1 LGWKFVALSI
11 GTTRNTVENEMR
23 ILMVVMTMDGWM
35 DGQADTQIG
44 WWEKWWQCCEVTEEG
59 FAAPFPFS
67 EASQRK

>member
-35 DGQADTQIG
+35 DGQADTDWLVG
-44 WWEKWWQCCEVTEEG
+44 EMV
-59 FAAPFPFS
+59 AML
-67 EASQRK
+67 

>member
-1 LGWKFVALSI
+1 
-11 GTTRNTVENEMR
+11 
-23 ILMVVMTMDGWM
+23 M